1 MLLATERLVVQVTAE
16 DKGLFIAKAK
26 ALDITLSA
34 LVRRAVSAYDV
45 LASNDSLP
53 QLASRVAS
61 QQLTIDTLNVRLN
74 ALEAQLAG
82 LLPGGVVS

>member
-1 MLLATERLVVQVTAE
+1 MILATERVVVQVTAE
-16 DKGLFIAKAK
+16 DKALFIAKAK

-45 LASNDSLP
+45 LASSDSLP

-61 QQLTIDTLNVRLN
+61 QQLTIDTLNDRLN
-74 ALEAQLAG
+74 ALEAQLTA
-82 LLPGGVVS
+82 LLPGGGV